1 MRRAAGAGSAVALGA
16 RLAAALAA
24 RLAPIA
30 ILVVALVVAGC
41 ASSGRAPDR
50 GGSTLRT
57 TYADSDGDGVLAV
70 AAGEPLRDRTALGP
84 RARTGAEL
92 ARFAFVTDAHVRDE
106 ESPARA
112 PFLDRLGAPFTSVF
126 RPQESLTAQ
135 VLVAAV
141 RSIDRFAP
149 RAVVEGGDLADSTQR
164 NEFEAGMT
172 ALNGGVVHP
181 DSGAPGYQ
189 GIQVGSNADPFY
201 YRPDVDSP
209 RHPGLLRAAQRP
221 LRSPGLRA
229 PWFPVAGNHDLLVDG
244 EIAPTPATR
253 ELAIGDREPDT
264 LPRGVRVPRDAA
276 QARRLLDGL
285 LPRIVPGAPRVAADP
300 AREELGERA
309 VGVLR
314 RAARSPGS
322 GARLDYTFDLG
333 PRVRA
338 IVLDTVR
345 RDAGSGGVVTAGQV
359 AFLHAA
365 LRTAGPRWVL
375 VFSHQ
380 PLAGADGAAPALAL
394 LDEDP
399 RVLATIAGH
408 THRNRIAARR
418 TPVGGYWQIQT
429 ASLADYPQQAR
440 ALRVLATAGGGAVIE
455 TWMLDTAPGGAA
467 DVARELAY
475 LDAQGGRPGGEA
487 GGRLDRNVRLWR
499 AAPKA

>member
-1 MRRAAGAGSAVALGA
+1 M
-16 RLAAALAA
+16 RLAAAFAVSLAA
-24 RLAPIA
+24 ALGVRLAPIA
-30 ILVVALVVAGC
+30 ILATALAVAGC
-41 ASSGRAPDR
+41 GSTGRAPDR
-50 GGSTLRT
+50 GGSTLRS
-57 TYADSDGDGVLAV
+57 TYADADGGGVLGV
-70 AAGEPLRDRTALGP
+70 AAGEPLRDRTPLGP
-84 RARTGAEL
+84 RAKTGREL
-92 ARFAFVTDAHVRDE
+92 ARFAYVTDAHVRDE

-149 RAVVEGGDLADSTQR
+149 RAVVEGGDLADSSQR
-164 NEFEAGMT
+164 NELAAGVA
-172 ALNGGVVHP
+172 ALNGGVVDP
-181 DSGAPGYQ
+181 DSGARGYD
-189 GIQVGSNADPFY
+189 GIQAASDPDPFY
-201 YRPDVDSP
+201 YRPGVDSP
-209 RHPGLLRAAQRP
+209 RHAGLLRAAQRP
-221 LRSPGLRA
+221 FRSPGLRA
-229 PWFPVAGNHDLLVDG
+229 PWFPVTGNHDLLVDG

-253 ELAIGDREPDT
+253 ALATGGRAPDA

-276 QARRLLDGL
+276 QARTLLDGL
-285 LPRIVPGAPRVAADP
+285 LPQIVPGAPRVAADP

-314 RAARSPGS
+314 RAAHAPGT

-345 RDAGSGGVVTAGQV
+345 RDAGSDGIVSAEQV
-359 AFLHAA
+359 AFLRTA
-365 LRTAGPRWVL
+365 LRDAGTRWVI

-380 PLAGADGAAPALAL
+380 PLAGAEGGQPAVAL
-394 LDEDP
+394 LDRHP

-408 THRNRIAARR
+408 THRNRIMPRR
-418 TPVGGYWQIQT
+418 TPAGGYWQIQT

-455 TWMLDTAPGGAA
+455 TWMLDTAPGRSA

-475 LDAQGGRPGGEA
+475 LDAQGGRPADDA
-487 GGRLDRNVRLWR
+487 GGVTDRNVRLWR
-499 AAPKA
+499 APPKP

>member
-1 MRRAAGAGSAVALGA
+1 MRRAGWVAI
-16 RLAAALAA
+16 LAMALAA
-24 RLAPIA
+24 T
-30 ILVVALVVAGC
+30 GC
-41 ASSGRAPDR
+41 GSAARAPDP
-50 GGSTLRT
+50 GGSTLRS
-57 TYADSDGDGVLAV
+57 TYADREGDGVLAV
-70 AAGEPLRDRTALGP
+70 AAGEPLRDRTPLGP
-84 RARTGAEL
+84 RGETGSEL
-92 ARFAFVTDAHVRDE
+92 ARFAYVTDAHVRDE

-141 RSIDRFAP
+141 RAINRFAP

-164 NEFEAGMT
+164 NELAAGVA
-172 ALNGGVVHP
+172 ALDGGVVEP
-181 DSGAPGYQ
+181 DSGARGYDGVQ
-189 GIQVGSNADPFY
+189 AASDPDPFY

-209 RHPGLLRAAQRP
+209 RHAGLLRAAQRP

-253 ELAIGDREPDT
+253 ALATGDRAPDE
-264 LPRGVRVPRDAA
+264 LPAGVRIPRDAA
-276 QARRLLDGL
+276 RARTLLDGL
-285 LPRIVPGAPRVAADP
+285 LARIVPSAPRVAADP
-300 AREELGERA
+300 GRAELGARA

-314 RAARSPGS
+314 RAAHSPGA
-322 GARLDYTFDLG
+322 GPRLDYTFDLG

-345 RDAGSGGVVTAGQV
+345 RDAGSDGIVSTGQV
-359 AFLHAA
+359 AFLRGA
-365 LRTAGPRWVL
+365 LRGAGTRWVIVL
-375 VFSHQ
+375 SHQ
-380 PLAGADGAAPALAL
+380 PLAGSEGARRAIAL
-394 LDEDP
+394 LDSDP

-408 THRNRIAARR
+408 THRDRVTARR
-418 TPVGGYWQIQT
+418 TPAGGYWQIQT

-455 TWMLDTAPGGAA
+455 TWMLDTTPGGTA

-475 LDAQGGRPGGEA
+475 LDAQGGRPAGDA

-499 AAPKA
+499 APPKR